1 ILMYLERVAH
11 SAPDPYLQIGP
22 KKKIKDSR
30 PFSQKFAEILK
41 YSPTR
46 RPRTP
51 GGGFLQS
58 RKKLSPFPH
67 YEQRTKSVLSSPA
80 IQAAQ
85 RVKVQESR
93 SRAHSVPRFREQRHR
108 FRIN

>member
-1 ILMYLERVAH
+1 MYIERVTH
-11 SAPDPYLQIGP
+11 SSAPDPYLQIGP
-22 KKKIKDSR
+22 KKKVKDPR

-51 GGGFLQS
+51 GGGFLQT
-58 RKKLSPFPH
+58 RKKPSPFPQ
-67 YEQRTKSVLSSPA
+67 EPRTKSVLSSPA
-80 IQAAQ
+80 TQAQ

-93 SRAHSVPRFREQRHR
+93 GRAHSVPKIREQRRR